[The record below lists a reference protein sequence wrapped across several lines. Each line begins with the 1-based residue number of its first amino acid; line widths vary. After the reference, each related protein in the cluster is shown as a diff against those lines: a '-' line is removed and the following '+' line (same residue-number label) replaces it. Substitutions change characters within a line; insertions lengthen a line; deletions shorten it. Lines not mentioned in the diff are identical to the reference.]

1 MAGSVTLTLT
11 TGSAQV
17 GNFTIYCE
25 SPDPGNEIAQNV
37 SSASLAAG
45 FCTDVICN
53 QYIVK
58 SNTNDCETQIVVY
71 PGGPPPTPTPPASLP
86 TPTPIALPTLNN
98 GFRFLTGNFV
108 QSLYGFHRGTLF
120 GCPGSAFG
128 FGSGVSPSN
137 TQIPL
142 PGTNCY
148 SGGAP
153 YFFQIDKGFGIN
165 GVGNVSQYALAQFS
179 LDTTAGTVSMGLIN
193 GNQVGNPG
201 TVSLSGTIQGS
212 NGDTGTWSVNLT
224 PGSTYTDFNGTSI
237 TPESTGNV
245 SLAGLNL
252 QQGVTYNLNT

>member
-11 TGSAQV
+11 TGSAEV

-53 QYIVK
+53 QYVVK

-71 PGGPPPTPTPPASLP
+71 PGGPPPTPTPPAVLP
-86 TPTPIALPTLNN
+86 TPTPIGLPTLNN
-98 GFRFLTGNFV
+98 GWRFTAGFFFTTV
-108 QSLYGFHRGTLF
+108 AGFHRGTLF
-120 GCPGSAFG
+120 GCPSSAFG
-128 FGSGVSPSN
+128 FGTGVSPTN
-137 TQIPL
+137 TQIAL

-153 YFFQIDKGFGIN
+153 YFFPIDKGFGIN
-165 GVGNVSQYALAQFS
+165 GVGNSSQYALTQFS
-179 LDTTAGTVSMGLIN
+179 LDTTAGTIAMGIMN

-201 TVSLSGTIQGS
+201 NVSLSGVIQGS
-212 NGDTGTWSVNLT
+212 NGDSGTWSANLT
-224 PGSTYTDFNGTSI
+224 PGSTYTDGNGVSI

-252 QQGVTYNLNT
+252 QSTVTYNLTT

>member
-1 MAGSVTLTLT
+1 MDL
-11 TGSAQV
+11 
-17 GNFTIYCE
+17 
-25 SPDPGNEIAQNV
+25 
-37 SSASLAAG
+37 
-45 FCTDVICN
+45 
-53 QYIVK
+53 
-58 SNTNDCETQIVVY
+58 
-71 PGGPPPTPTPPASLP
+71 
-86 TPTPIALPTLNN
+86 
-98 GFRFLTGNFV
+98 V
-108 QSLYGFHRGTLF
+108 QEL
-120 GCPGSAFG
+120 
-128 FGSGVSPSN
+128 V
-137 TQIPL
+137 
-142 PGTNCY
+142 
-148 SGGAP
+148 
-153 YFFQIDKGFGIN
+153 KGFGIN